1 MFRHAIVRLPGAN
14 YADGLTRVDL
24 GAPSFELTL
33 SQHAAYCDALREAG
47 LQLTV
52 LPADP
57 AHPDGTFVE
66 DTAIVLAE
74 GAILTRPGA
83 PSRLGEVTAVAQ
95 ALRAF
100 HPALSSIEAP
110 GFVDGGDICE
120 AGRHVFIGLSER
132 TNEAGAAQLTEW
144 LAGQGYSA
152 STVDVRGMSSILH
165 LKSGIAC
172 LAGERL
178 LLIREL
184 ADHPAFEGYER
195 VIVDDDEA
203 YGANAVQVNHTVLLA
218 SGHPKLAV
226 TLRGLGYRLHEL
238 DMSEFA
244 KLDGGLS
251 CLSLRF

>member
-1 MFRHAIVRLPGAN
+1 MFTRAILRTPGAN

-24 GAPSFELTL
+24 GPPSFELTL
-33 SQHAAYCDALREAG
+33 AQHAAYCDALREAG

-57 AHPDGTFVE
+57 EHPDGTFVE

-83 PSRLGEVTAVAQ
+83 PSRLGEVTAVAE

-100 HPALSSIEAP
+100 HPALASIEAP

-132 TNEAGAAQLTEW
+132 TNEAGAAQLADW

-152 STVDVRGMSSILH
+152 STVDVRGMQSILH

-172 LAGERL
+172 LTGERL

-184 ADHPAFEGYER
+184 ADHPAFEGYDR

-203 YGANAVQVNHTVLLA
+203 YGANAVQVNDVVLLA
-218 SGHPKLAV
+218 SGHPKLAAV
-226 TLRGLGYRLHEL
+226 LRGLGYRLHEL